1 MPRRLLSFF
10 AVIAALTVWSFL
22 PAADSVPASVAAAA
36 LAAPV
41 SISGKQHLLRV
52 ATYNVHIG
60 LELGGELNE
69 KTVLDFK
76 KIGTLLR
83 ALNLDLVA
91 VNEIDSGCQRTH
103 YAHQPAL
110 LSKEAKMGIVFAQS
124 RALAA
129 DLYPKQGPVW
139 GTYGVAAMGRRPL
152 EVVEQFALPLPDSL
166 EPRTAL
172 IVRTVEKKPVYFV
185 VTHLPWEQT
194 PEVEALR
201 VKCVE
206 EITRRVKAGG
216 YAPALIA
223 GDFNA
228 KPDSNTIHTLRKEW
242 AIVGDGDLAPTFPA
256 DKPRVR
262 LDYIAFTPKDAFE
275 VVDYKVVE
283 ERKASDH
290 RPFVATLVPKK
301 TGR

>member
-1 MPRRLLSFF
+1 MPRRFLSFCI
-10 AVIAALTVWSFL
+10 VIAALTVWSFL
-22 PAADSVPASVAAAA
+22 LAADPAPASVAAAA
-36 LAAPV
+36 LAVPV
-41 SISGKQHLLRV
+41 TLSGKQHLLRV

-69 KTVLDFK
+69 KTVLDFR

-110 LSKEAKMGIVFAQS
+110 LSKEAGMGIVFAQS
-124 RALAA
+124 RAISS
-129 DLYPKQGPVW
+129 DLYPEQGPVW
-139 GTYGVAAMGRRPL
+139 GGYGVAAMGRKPL
-152 EVVEQFALPLPDSL
+152 EVVEQFALPLPETL

-172 IVRTVEKKPVYFV
+172 IVRTVEKEPVYFV

-228 KPDSNTIHTLRKEW
+228 QADSSTINALRKEW
-242 AIVGDGDLAPTFPA
+242 TVVGDGDLEPTFPA

-262 LDYIAFTPKDAFE
+262 LDYIAFTPKEAFE
-275 VVDYKVVE
+275 VVDHKVVE

-290 RPFVATLVPKK
+290 RPFAVTLHRKH
-301 TGR
+301 